1 MADLADTQA
10 SKGFLA
16 GLLGDVPGFVRGI
29 LATMFGTTI
38 CLVAMLQLGGLQVPV
53 TNWLTS
59 QMQRPVADLN
69 KSIAALQLIVA
80 RIETLEALQRVQNVR
95 IDAVEQLGIRHT
107 AEQAA
112 LAAAVDGVDK
122 RVRKIELDHK
132 PK

>member
-1 MADLADTQA
+1 MSDETIDKEI

-59 QMQRPVADLN
+59 QMAPQVKDLRE
-69 KSIAALQLIVA
+69 SVVHLQLIVS
-80 RIETLEALQRVQNVR
+80 RIEAAESRIGRGEQRLIELEKVQDTTSRDVIR
-95 IDAVEQLGIRHT
+95 IKRQLGL
-107 AEQAA
+107 Q
-112 LAAAVDGVDK
+112 
-122 RVRKIELDHK
+122 
-132 PK
+132 